1 MSNAKKRGRK
11 RPQTKEQV
19 WRMMGRLRIGE
30 LNKLF
35 RWRYRGGAS
44 DYELPDDDSGR
55 EDLMILLHHYANSN
69 PLQMTKIIKLRAPWM
84 GVDERRSVLDRVAA
98 YPWRWRSET
107 LGRRLRVTKAEWQSL
122 NLRTIAPVDM
132 TRNER
137 SEERKLRNRLR
148 MHHKRR
154 REGRKSRAE
163 YECNSL
169 SRTKPWLAEGISRRT
184 WERRSR
190 ADEKACRKCVSHK
203 DIFKAE
209 HTLATSEQAATSST
223 GRPSKDRATIGAEA
237 RSHRDRV
244 KREGEYHAR
253 KQRPAPILSHPNF
266 FAKATRNDLY
276 LAPTAGDSLEYP
288 RRTEADGQPAGQ
300 ECSHLARFWCSE
312 PAAGGPHERA
322 TTMSQPRRIPAH
334 SELLRT
340 DTIRPDRPLRLNIA
354 AALAYPDGSMTASG
368 LRREHKR
375 GRLIIERTAGKDYN
389 CAGGWRHE

>member
-69 PLQMTKIIKLRAPWM
+69 PVQMANSIKLRAPWM
-84 GVDERRSVLDRVAA
+84 GVDEVRRVLDRVAA
-98 YPWRWRSET
+98 YPRQWRAET
-107 LGRRLRVTKAEWQSL
+107 LGRALHVTKAEWLYL

-137 SEERKLRNRLR
+137 SQERKLRNRLR

-163 YECNSL
+163 YESNSL

-184 WERRSR
+184 WERRRR
-190 ADEKACRKCVSHK
+190 ADKKACRKCVSHK
-203 DIFKAE
+203 DIFKAV
-209 HTLATSEQAATSST
+209 HTPATSEQAARSPR
-223 GRPSKDRATIGAEA
+223 GRPSKDRPTIGAEA

-244 KREGEYHAR
+244 KREGEYHAH

-266 FAKATRNDLY
+266 SANATRNDLY
-276 LAPTAGDSLEYP
+276 LAPRAGDCLDYP
-288 RRTEADGQPAGQ
+288 GRTEADGQPAGQ
-300 ECSHLARFWCSE
+300 ECSHIARFGVVNRQRR
-312 PAAGGPHERA
+312 AA
-322 TTMSQPRRIPAH
+322 
-334 SELLRT
+334 
-340 DTIRPDRPLRLNIA
+340 
-354 AALAYPDGSMTASG
+354 
-368 LRREHKR
+368 
-375 GRLIIERTAGKDYN
+375 
-389 CAGGWRHE
+389 